1 MNKKYKKLIFYSV
14 FYPIKT
20 FTILFSI
27 VVFIIF
33 LAFKVGQQGVGIL
46 DDLCDS
52 INRDRR

>member
-14 FYPIKT
+14 FYPVKT